1 MKRINNEEVFREA
14 EQSGVPTIKGDR
26 KIVWFEEFGD
36 RSTLEKKWL
45 YRTQMRSTDATL
57 NTDEKH
63 IEVKDSLLG
72 LHSYRVDEKDRV
84 GELEGIEW
92 TLPQAL
98 TTYDKMVFRRGYLE
112 MRAKVPFRH
121 GAWPSFW
128 MLTYEPL
135 MESRLRSEIDIFE
148 IFSSPDTVVCNLHK
162 SLRDKDGKL
171 IARCQLDG
179 SMVSKK
185 RFTFENPENI
195 NDEYHIYGMEW
206 TDKDIS
212 FLIDGVPYT
221 TISLTESY
229 TNNPDLQ
236 DMDNHQDYHFVILN
250 NFVFTP
256 GHHWCPEKYRI
267 LPEDPSP
274 VDYYI
279 DWIRLYQKDGEDILV
294 EE

>member
-1 MKRINNEEVFREA
+1 MTTPDKVKVLEFA
-14 EQSGVPTIKGDR
+14 EQNNVPKTKGDR
-26 KIVWFEEFGD
+26 TLVWCEEFLTRD
-36 RSTLEKKWL
+36 TLEENWTF
-45 YRTQMRSTDATL
+45 RTQMRSTDASL

-72 LHSYRVDEKDRV
+72 LHTYRTDGSD
-84 GELEGIEW
+84 GIDYSI
-92 TLPQAL
+92 PQAL
-98 TTYDKMVFRRGYLE
+98 TTYDKMVFKRGYLE

-162 SLRDKDGKL
+162 SLRDETGKL
-171 IARCQLDG
+171 VARCQLDG
-179 SMVSKK
+179 DMVSKK
-185 RFTFENPENI
+185 RFTFENPENL
-195 NDEYHIYGMEW
+195 NDEYHVYGMEW

-212 FLIDGVPYT
+212 FLIDDVPYT
-221 TISLTESY
+221 TISLVDNY
-229 TNNPDLQ
+229 TKKEGLEA
-236 DMDNHQDYHFVILN
+236 MDCYQDYHFVILN

-256 GHHWCPEKYRI
+256 GHHWHPEGYLIK
-267 LPEDPSP
+267 PEDPCP

-279 DWIRLYQKDGEDILV
+279 DYIRLYQKDGEEVLV
-294 EE
+294 NA